1 MKSFMDIVSSFS
13 FVIGWFIVVVSLC
26 YLVASLLAG
35 GLFILIP
42 SSAILVGVIFIWIS
56 KRLK

>member
-1 MKSFMDIVSSFS
+1 MKHFNDIVSSFS

-35 GLFILIP
+35 GLFIIIP
-42 SSAILVGVIFIWIS
+42 SSALLVGVILIWIS
-56 KRLK
+56 KKLK